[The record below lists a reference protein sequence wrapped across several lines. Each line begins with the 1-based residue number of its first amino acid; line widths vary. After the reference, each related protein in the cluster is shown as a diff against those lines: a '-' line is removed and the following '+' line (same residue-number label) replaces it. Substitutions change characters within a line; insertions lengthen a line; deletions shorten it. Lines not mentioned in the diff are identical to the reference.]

1 MKRDVTLK
9 DIAEK
14 LQVSVTTISKA
25 INNHPDISRG
35 RRKQISELI
44 EKMGYVPNTM
54 ARTLRSKKSKFV
66 GLIISDNSN
75 PYYARVVKGVE
86 ETLSLQGYHTII
98 FSNDEDPEKEIR
110 FISELRSIKVAGII
124 ITPALGNTETVDM
137 LKKFNIPYVL
147 AHRYLN
153 KENDNY
159 IIADDIQAGYIAT
172 KYLLSKR
179 HDRVLFIN
187 GDPHISAAR
196 DRYEGF
202 KLAIEESN
210 IEFNEKLTYRSG
222 IMQEDGYY
230 TMKDIIK
237 DFIPPY
243 SVLCFSDYVATGAMK
258 ALSEYGISMPE
269 KVAIMGIDDIEM
281 FSYMHPGLTT
291 VHIPKKELG
300 IKSAELLIE
309 IMKAKDNSYDN
320 NEIIEEQ
327 HIILAPKLII
337 RESA

>member
-159 IIADDIQAGYIAT
+159 IIADDTNCYE
-172 KYLLSKR
+172 YL
-179 HDRVLFIN
+179 VLN
-187 GDPHISAAR
+187 
-196 DRYEGF
+196 
-202 KLAIEESN
+202 
-210 IEFNEKLTYRSG
+210 
-222 IMQEDGYY
+222 
-230 TMKDIIK
+230 
-237 DFIPPY
+237 
-243 SVLCFSDYVATGAMK
+243 
-258 ALSEYGISMPE
+258 
-269 KVAIMGIDDIEM
+269 
-281 FSYMHPGLTT
+281 
-291 VHIPKKELG
+291 
-300 IKSAELLIE
+300 
-309 IMKAKDNSYDN
+309 
-320 NEIIEEQ
+320 
-327 HIILAPKLII
+327 
-337 RESA
+337 